1 MSLKKI
7 EDLNRILTELKIGSI
22 LIKRKRNGEKY
33 SRRFYLDEHEDFISY
48 YQSEKIFA
56 QSRRYYIREIDE
68 VRTGFHT
75 LTFGE
80 LLKQQIVHSDDEKL
94 AFSIFYNNYRDEL
107 HLMAND
113 EQTRYKWVLGLQY
126 LIDLYT
132 TKGQG
137 HIIHDTN
144 WILSHLRF
152 GDKDKSNT
160 ITKPECQQLLADSL
174 NIELPEDVFEKL
186 FQETDKNGE
195 GILTPDEFINF
206 FHVLARRIDLYEIMQ
221 KYVKNAN
228 EQTIETICMNINE
241 LLYFL
246 RTVQNQNIIT
256 YTSKQFNEDFTV
268 QPITMYK
275 QVQELI
281 NKFEPNIE
289 LQEKGLLSLD
299 GFRNLLLFED
309 FSLMKPWCSRRPYH
323 DMTRPLNDYYINAS
337 HNTYLFDSQVSGD
350 SNPEAYNRALRSG
363 CRVVEMDCYDGD
375 DGQPIVTHK
384 FTFVKPCSFESII
397 RYIEPNLFK
406 ASPYPVILSI
416 ENHCSI
422 IQQKEIARILK
433 QILGDQLITAP
444 ITTKNSSVLPSPE
457 DLKHKV
463 LIRSVKIP
471 SMTTTSKLLQDED
484 IDENNI
490 FLNQLNKIVKHDLSD
505 LFVFFESMAFRESD
519 SIKNLYLGSHSPSLS
534 ERELKQVCRSNP
546 IGLIKQTRK
555 CLLRMYP
562 DGLRQDSSNPNPID
576 AWNIGIQIVALNYQS
591 DDHMMELCYGK
602 FIDNGG
608 CGYVLKPYYLID
620 IEKSKFNPFDYL
632 KESSIILSKDINER
646 PQRLILTIISG
657 QFICRSNEK
666 LDDISDPYVIISTH
680 GILCDQQIKKTK
692 FIENNGFN
700 PIWNETFQFD
710 IYFPQMCLVRF
721 DVYDYDIFSHDDQ
734 LAYFCLPM
742 TTMQTGYRHIHL
754 KATDHDSTYSTLFVH
769 VAIENK

>member
-1 MSLKKI
+1 MSLNKT
-7 EDLNRILTELKIGSI
+7 EDLTQILKELKVGSI
-22 LIKRKRNGEKY
+22 LIKQKSHGEKY
-33 SRRFYLDEHEDFISY
+33 VRRFYLDEHEDFISY

-56 QSRRYYIREIDE
+56 QPRRYYIREIDE
-68 VRTGFHT
+68 VRAGFHT
-75 LTFGE
+75 LAFGQ
-80 LLKQQIVHSDDEKL
+80 LLKQHNVHSDDEEL

-113 EQTRYKWVLGLQY
+113 EQTRCKWILGLQY
-126 LIDLYT
+126 LIDLYAQ
-132 TKGQG
+132 KRQG

-160 ITKPECQQLLADSL
+160 ITKLECQQLLADSL
-174 NIELPEDVFEKL
+174 NVELPEDVFEKL

-195 GILTPDEFINF
+195 NILTPDEFINF
-206 FHVLARRIDLYEIMQ
+206 FQVLARRIDLYEIMQ
-221 KYVKNAN
+221 KYVENGD

-246 RTVQNQNIIT
+246 RTVQNQSILT
-256 YTSKQFNEDFTV
+256 YSSKQFKDDFTI
-268 QPITMYK
+268 QPITK
-275 QVQELI
+275 REQVQELI
-281 NKFEPNIE
+281 NEFEPNIE

-299 GFRNLLLFED
+299 GFQNLLLFED
-309 FSLMKPWCSRRPYH
+309 FSLIKPWCSRRVYQ
-323 DMTRPLNDYYINAS
+323 DMTS
-337 HNTYLFDSQVSGD
+337 YLFDSQLCGD
-350 SNPEAYNRALRSG
+350 SNPEAFNRVLRSG

-375 DGQPIVTHK
+375 DGQPIVTHG
-384 FTFVKPCSFESII
+384 FTFVKPCLFESII
-397 RYIEPNLFK
+397 QFIKPTLFK
-406 ASPYPVILSI
+406 ASPYPVILSL

-422 IQQKEIARILK
+422 SQQKEIARILK
-433 QILGDQLITAP
+433 QILGNQLITAP

-457 DLKHKV
+457 DLKYKV
-463 LIRSVKIP
+463 LIRTV
-471 SMTTTSKLLQDED
+471 E
-484 IDENNI
+484 
-490 FLNQLNKIVKHDLSD
+490 HDSSD
-505 LFVFFESMAFRESD
+505 LCVFFETKSFRESD
-519 SIKNLYLGSHSPSLS
+519 ATKNLYFGSHSPSLS
-534 ERELKQVCRSNP
+534 ERELKQVCRSDP
-546 IGLIKQTRK
+546 IGLMKQTQK

-562 DGLRQDSSNPNPID
+562 DGLRQDSSNPNPVD
-576 AWNIGIQIVALNYQS
+576 AWNFGIQMVALNYQN

-608 CGYVLKPYYLID
+608 CGYVLKPNYLINL
-620 IEKSKFNPFDYL
+620 EKSKYNPFDYL
-632 KESSIILSKDINER
+632 KQPLILSKDINEY

-657 QFICRSNEK
+657 QFLCRSSEK
-666 LDDISDPYVIISTH
+666 TDDIPDPYVIISTH

-721 DVYDYDIFSHDDQ
+721 DVYDYDIFTRDDR

-742 TTMQTGYRHIHL
+742 ITMQTGYRHIHL
-754 KATDHDSTYSTLFVH
+754 KAIDNDSTYSTLFVH